1 MHILINILSQFC
13 FYINILKLLLWTGLM
28 GLLYGNGGYGKV
40 GDGTESNVWKS
51 RFGNEAVLKG
61 FYG

>member
-1 MHILINILSQFC
+1 MR
-13 FYINILKLLLWTGLM
+13 
-28 GLLYGNGGYGKV
+28 LLYGNGGYGKV